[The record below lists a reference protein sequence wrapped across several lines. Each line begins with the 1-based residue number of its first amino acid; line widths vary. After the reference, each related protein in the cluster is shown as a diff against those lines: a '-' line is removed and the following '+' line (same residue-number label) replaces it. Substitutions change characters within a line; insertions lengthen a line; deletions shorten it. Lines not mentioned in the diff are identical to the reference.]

1 MSTELAL
8 LRAIRDLPDED
19 TPRLVYADYL
29 DDVDEHARA
38 EFIRVQIERARTPE
52 ADPRRRELEDREH
65 ELLCEHEGAFLGV
78 APGDFDGLT
87 EWQFDRGFVHEVAAS
102 PTFMLGA
109 GTQLA
114 NAHPVRRWRVQSG
127 QNEFPEDLKEAGQ
140 RGWFARLDALDL
152 SGWYTSLGELGGF
165 LYRSQ
170 FERLR
175 ELDLSHRPG
184 LEALPE
190 ILEAAPF
197 RDQLKAL
204 LCGGGNQY
212 EEDGRLG
219 AITLAQ
225 AMGRACKLTEFG
237 AGGAMLT
244 AEDVRDILIADF
256 AHELTDFDVRANQLA
271 PDGWDAFVGAR
282 CRLHELDVSNTPLG
296 AISLDRLLACKSLS
310 QLKRLHMNG
319 CGSAMA
325 NMAALA
331 ASPFWAQAEELRMQ
345 NGTIPEAS
353 LDPLF
358 NSSGPKAL
366 RVLDVGENYV
376 RTAGVARL
384 CAANWSHALTYLDL
398 SRNYLTD
405 DALRMIAGCDKFAHL
420 RTLHLNYNSPYHLEG
435 AEHTEAV
442 TDAGLRALA
451 DSPHL
456 RSLRVLSLSGTRITA
471 SGIEAVLNSPYFR
484 LTGLSVANCQLRS
497 AAMDVIAGSPRTA
510 RLEVLDLS
518 GNDEF
523 GSGELRA
530 LAESEYLSPMTEL
543 DVRGTSAGDTT
554 VYDALRE
561 RVGCRLGV

>member
-8 LRAIRDLPDED
+8 LRAIRDLPEED

-38 EFIRVQIERARTPE
+38 EFIRVQIERARTTE
-52 ADPRRRELEDREH
+52 SDPRQRELEDREH
-65 ELLCEHEGAFLGV
+65 ELLCEHEATFLGV

-87 EWQFDRGFVHEVAAS
+87 EWHFDRGFVHEVAAT

-114 NAHPVRRWRVQSG
+114 NTHPVRRWRVQSG
-127 QNEFPEDLKEAGQ
+127 QNDFPEDLKEAGQ

-152 SGWYTSLGELGGF
+152 SGWYTGLGELGGF

-197 RDQLKAL
+197 RDQLKTL
-204 LCGGGNQY
+204 LCGGANG
-212 EEDGRLG
+212 EDDRLDVT
-219 AITLAQ
+219 AVAH
-225 AMGRACKLTEFG
+225 AMGRACRLAEFG
-237 AGGAMLT
+237 AGGTMLT
-244 AEDVRDILIADF
+244 AEDVRDVLIADF
-256 AHELTDFDVRANQLA
+256 THELTDLDVRANQLA
-271 PDGWDAFVGAR
+271 PDAFVGAR

-296 AISLDRLLACKSLS
+296 AISLDRLLNCKSTS

-331 ASPFWAQAEELRMQ
+331 ASPFWAQAEALRMQ
-345 NGTIPEAS
+345 DGTIPEAS

-358 NSSGPKAL
+358 SSAGPKAL
-366 RVLDVGENYV
+366 RVLDVGANYV

-384 CAANWSHALTYLDL
+384 CAAKWAHALTYLDL

-405 DALRMIAGCDKFAHL
+405 DALRMIAGCDTLAHL

-435 AEHTEAV
+435 AEYTEAV

-456 RSLRVLSLSGTRITA
+456 RNLRVLSISGTRITA
-471 SGIEAVLNSPYFR
+471 SGIEAILNSPHFR
-484 LTGLSVANCQLRS
+484 LTGLSVANCQLRRD
-497 AAMDVIAGSPRTA
+497 AMEVIAASPRTA

-530 LAESEYLSPMTEL
+530 LAESEFLSPMTEL
-543 DVRGTSAGDTT
+543 DVRGTSAGDTS

>member
-29 DDVDEHARA
+29 DDADEHARA
-38 EFIRVQIERARTPE
+38 EFIRVQIERHRTPE
-52 ADPRRRELEDREH
+52 SDPRRRELEDREH

-78 APGDFDGLT
+78 APDDFDGLT
-87 EWQFDRGFVHEVAAS
+87 EWHFERGFVHELAAS
-102 PTFMLGA
+102 PTFMNGA

-127 QNEFPEDLKEAGQ
+127 NNNFPEDLKEAGQ

-170 FERLR
+170 FEGLR
-175 ELDLSHRPG
+175 ELDLSHRDG

-204 LCGGGNQY
+204 LCGGNLYGQ
-212 EEDGRLG
+212 DGRLE
-219 AITLAQ
+219 AVALAQ
-225 AMGRACKLTEFG
+225 AMGRACKLNEFG
-237 AGGAMLT
+237 AGGALLT

-256 AHELTDFDVRANQLA
+256 AHELTDLDVRANQLA

-296 AISLDRLLACKSLS
+296 AISLD
-310 QLKRLHMNG
+310 RLHMNG

-358 NSSGPKAL
+358 NSTGPKAL

-384 CAANWSHALTYLDL
+384 CAATWSHSLTYLDL

-405 DALRMIAGCDKFAHL
+405 DALRMIARCDKFAHL

-456 RSLRVLSLSGTRITA
+456 RNLRVLSISGTRITA
-471 SGIEAVLNSPYFR
+471 SGIEAVLNSPHFR
-484 LTGLSVANCQLRS
+484 LTGLSVANCQLRRDS
-497 AAMDVIAGSPRTA
+497 IEVIAASPRTA

-543 DVRGTSAGDTT
+543 DVRGTSAGDTSA
-554 VYDALRE
+554 YDALRE